1 MGRFI
6 EILQKIVLERLNFIT
21 RYEYQ
26 QEIEIVVNQSG
37 STEEIIA
44 AENKVMSLMD
54 NWGEVII
61 GGDLLTVERLDQ
73 NISLRSSNLT
83 AFSKG
88 SFLGPSR
95 IAVFHFRQNILLKVI
110 AALIPS
116 LYDSSNPGSLNSFRA
131 LTDKAKDISNQERKI
146 KDNFELHYQFLM
158 IISEVYLEEKIV
170 SVLKRKFAVHDVS
183 KIRDLLKNM
192 GADEVISIVNE
203 IMEDSSH
210 TIFFHKDK
218 TLEKYGQSD
227 ENDDLMETGNLFV
240 SVWFLFK
247 CLEFITKT
255 GDPHGIE
262 YFKKNAILLVL
273 SLHSSASKYVHKGF
287 HELVKQKSMS
297 ERSKLRF
304 NAGSFVKFHQLRASS
319 SNMTLSNLNNRS
331 EDMVC
336 EWMVGDVK
344 SSLKSMGGNY
354 TEETIDKK
362 MRAMS
367 LVNTLLDDDDESLLL
382 DKRGP
387 GSSWDRFDD
396 EELNRFRQYVSKI
409 DPFRY

>member
-37 STEEIIA
+37 SIEEIIA

-146 KDNFELHYQFLM
+146 KDNFELHYQ
-158 IISEVYLEEKIV
+158 
-170 SVLKRKFAVHDVS
+170 LKRF
-183 KIRDLLKNM
+183 R
-192 GADEVISIVNE
+192 
-203 IMEDSSH
+203 
-210 TIFFHKDK
+210 
-218 TLEKYGQSD
+218 
-227 ENDDLMETGNLFV
+227 NDFDNG
-240 SVWFLFK
+240 
-247 CLEFITKT
+247 
-255 GDPHGIE
+255 
-262 YFKKNAILLVL
+262 VL
-273 SLHSSASKYVHKGF
+273 WSNF
-287 HELVKQKSMS
+287 EL
-297 ERSKLRF
+297 
-304 NAGSFVKFHQLRASS
+304 
-319 SNMTLSNLNNRS
+319 
-331 EDMVC
+331 
-336 EWMVGDVK
+336 
-344 SSLKSMGGNY
+344 
-354 TEETIDKK
+354 
-362 MRAMS
+362 
-367 LVNTLLDDDDESLLL
+367 
-382 DKRGP
+382 
-387 GSSWDRFDD
+387 
-396 EELNRFRQYVSKI
+396 
-409 DPFRY
+409 